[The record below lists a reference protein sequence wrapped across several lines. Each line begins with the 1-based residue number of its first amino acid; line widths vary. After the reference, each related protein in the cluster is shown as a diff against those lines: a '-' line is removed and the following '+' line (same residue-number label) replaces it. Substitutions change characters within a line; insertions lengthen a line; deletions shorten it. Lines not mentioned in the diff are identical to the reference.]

1 MENNIERKVLV
12 QMVYDYDQARQMQKL
27 LQEYIDDSWLI
38 EHTDHTSKALA
49 IFLYREVNDER

>member
-27 LQEYIDDSWLI
+27 LQEYIDDGWLV